1 MKSMKKIWI
10 IAKREL
16 WSFFDSLMAYV
27 MILLFLGFSGFFT
40 WLFGSDIF
48 LVNQATL
55 QSFFGI
61 AFWSLFFFIP
71 AVTMGLLSE
80 ERKTG
85 TLELLVTKPVTDW
98 QIISGKFLA
107 AFLLICIALALTFP
121 YYFTVAGIGKID
133 HGAVWMGYLGLMFM
147 SACYISIGLF
157 ASSITGNQIVSFLLA
172 LFIGIFFHLIFGLIS
187 ASSLGWIGS
196 VLNYLS
202 ISSHFESM
210 ARGVLDS
217 KDVIFFLSII
227 FLGLAGTEIALSKRN
242 LAS

>member
-1 MKSMKKIWI
+1 MKQIWI

-98 QIISGKFLA
+98 QIITGKFLSA
-107 AFLLICIALALTFP
+107 LVLICIALALTLP
-121 YYFTVAGIGKID
+121 YYISVASIGKPD
-133 HGAVWMGYLGLMFM
+133 HGAIWLGYLGLLFM
-147 SACYISIGLF
+147 SACYISIGMF
-157 ASSITGNQIVSFLLA
+157 ASSITSNQIVAFLIA
-172 LFIGIFFHLIFGLIS
+172 LFIGIFFHLLFGLMGS
-187 ASSLGWIGS
+187 NSLGWIGGI
-196 VLNYLS
+196 LNYLS
-202 ISSHFESM
+202 ISTHFESM
-210 ARGVLDS
+210 ARGVIDS
-217 KDVIFFLSII
+217 KDVIYFLSII
-227 FLGLAGTEIALSKRN
+227 FLGLMGTEMALSKRN
-242 LAS
+242 LVS

>member
-1 MKSMKKIWI
+1 MKQIWI

-98 QIISGKFLA
+98 QIITGKFLSA
-107 AFLLICIALALTFP
+107 LVLICIALALTLP
-121 YYFTVAGIGKID
+121 YYISVASIGKPD
-133 HGAVWMGYLGLMFM
+133 HGAIWLGYLGLLFM
-147 SACYISIGLF
+147 SACYISIGMF
-157 ASSITGNQIVSFLLA
+157 ASSITSNQIVAFLIA
-172 LFIGIFFHLIFGLIS
+172 LFIGIFFHLLFGLMGS
-187 ASSLGWIGS
+187 NSLGWIGGI
-196 VLNYLS
+196 LNYLS
-202 ISSHFESM
+202 ISTHFESM
-210 ARGVLDS
+210 ARGVIDS
-217 KDVIFFLSII
+217 KDVIYFLSII
-227 FLGLAGTEIALSKRN
+227 FLGLMGTEMALSKRN
-242 LAS
+242 LAN